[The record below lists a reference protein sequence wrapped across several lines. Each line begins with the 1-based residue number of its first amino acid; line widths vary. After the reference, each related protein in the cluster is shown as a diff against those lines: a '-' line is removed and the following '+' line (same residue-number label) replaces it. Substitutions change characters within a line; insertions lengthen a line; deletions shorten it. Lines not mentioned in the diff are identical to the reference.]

1 MCSRH
6 TRLQSLD
13 DCLRESRGTNRKE
26 RRMEE
31 RFRESYFVL
40 LRIVLLLIL
49 EIYIALSQSVLTGA
63 SVKVLLILAL
73 FIGVIAGKELVE
85 RRIRVWF
92 LGAAGV
98 LAFFIILTMGTTF
111 TLLGIFLCYEAL
123 TYFRPRL
130 LWYLIPLGFACVP
143 GTIEAS
149 MQLMI
154 AALMGI
160 IYFQHDFV
168 VEPYRKQT
176 KEDTITEQELKH
188 SMSRREHEMQEEVRK
203 GLLMAENQMLEE
215 RAELSQT
222 LHDKLGHNINGSV
235 YQLEA
240 VKVLMEKE
248 PETSKKMIQA
258 VIDQLRGGMDEIRVI
273 LRKERPKRYKLA
285 ILQLEKLCED
295 CRLKGV
301 EAELTTEGELK
312 EIPERHLEVILDNAY
327 EAVSN
332 SLKYAKCSR
341 IKISVHVLNQMI
353 RCSISDNGVGCRE
366 VIDGMGISG
375 MRKRVREVNGIL
387 DFETEAGFAINMLL
401 PL

>member
-1 MCSRH
+1 M
-6 TRLQSLD
+6 
-13 DCLRESRGTNRKE
+13 GE
-26 RRMEE
+26 RS
-31 RFRESYFVL
+31 RESYFIL
-40 LRIVLLLIL
+40 LRIALLLLL
-49 EIYIALSQSVLTGA
+49 EIYIVLSQSVLTGA

-73 FIGVIAGKELVE
+73 FTGVVVGKELVQ
-85 RRIRVWF
+85 RRTRILF

-98 LAFFIILTMGTTF
+98 LMLFILLTLGRTF

-123 TYFRPRL
+123 TFIRPRF
-130 LWYLIPLGFACVP
+130 LWYLAPLGFACLP
-143 GTIEAS
+143 GGIEIPG
-149 MQLMI
+149 QLVI
-154 AALMGI
+154 AALMGM
-160 IYFQHDFV
+160 IYCQHDFV
-168 VEPYRKQT
+168 VESYRKQT
-176 KEDTITEQELKH
+176 REDTAAEQALKH
-188 SMSRREHEMQEEVRK
+188 SMNLREHEMQEEIRRS
-203 GLLMAENQMLEE
+203 LLMAENQMLEE
-215 RAELSQT
+215 RAALSQT

-248 PETSKKMIQA
+248 PETSRKMIQA
-258 VIDQLRGGMDEIRVI
+258 VITQLRSGMDEIRMI
-273 LRKERPKRYKLA
+273 LRKERPKKYKLA
-285 ILQLEKLCED
+285 LMQLEKLCED

-301 EAELTTEGELK
+301 EAELVTVGEMK
-312 EIPERHLEVILDNAY
+312 EIPEKYLEVILDNAY

-341 IKISVHVLNQMI
+341 IEISIHVLNRMI

-387 DFETEAGFAINMLL
+387 DLETEIGFTINLLL

>member
-1 MCSRH
+1 
-6 TRLQSLD
+6 
-13 DCLRESRGTNRKE
+13 
-26 RRMEE
+26 MEE
-31 RFRESYFVL
+31 RFREYYFVL
-40 LRIVLLLIL
+40 LRIAVLLIL
-49 EIYIALSQSVLTGA
+49 EIYIVLSQSVLTGA
-63 SVKVLLILAL
+63 SVKALLLLAL
-73 FIGVIAGKELVE
+73 FIGVDAGKELVE
-85 RRIRVWF
+85 RRLGILF
-92 LGAAGV
+92 LAAAGV
-98 LAFFIILTMGTTF
+98 LLCFIILTLGTAF
-111 TLLGIFLCYEAL
+111 TLLGIFLCYEVI
-123 TYFRPRL
+123 TYFRPGW
-130 LWYLIPLGFACVP
+130 LWYLVPLGLACVP
-143 GTIEAS
+143 GTTEVSI
-149 MQLMI
+149 QLMI
-154 AALMGI
+154 TVLMGM

-168 VEPYRKQT
+168 VESYRKQT
-176 KEDTITEQELKH
+176 KEDTVAEQELKH
-188 SMSRREHEMQEEVRK
+188 SMYQREHEMQEEVRRS
-203 GLLMAENQMLEE
+203 LLMAENQMLEE

-273 LRKERPKRYKLA
+273 LRKERPKKYKLA

-301 EAELTTEGELK
+301 EAELVTEGELK
-312 EIPERHLEVILDNAY
+312 EIPERYLEVILDNAY

-332 SLKYAKCSR
+332 SLKYAKCSK
-341 IKISVHVLNQMI
+341 IKISVHVLNRVV
-353 RCSISDNGVGCRE
+353 RCSISDNGVGCSE